1 MLKNILLLVAIYSV
15 TPATYAQN
23 NLAKRITI
31 NAQNE
36 HLQNVLQELSK
47 KGEFTFSYNTSILP
61 KDSLV
66 SLKAYNMMVQDILDS
81 LLNGN
86 FEYKE
91 ASNYVVLRP
100 CPNSLSLIPEKSE
113 PLGRKYVV
121 SGYIIDNANGLK
133 IKDASVYD
141 KQLLKSTLTDH
152 QGYFKLKI
160 KTNNQAIRL
169 TVTKDQ
175 YKEITVTMLPA
186 VTVGRN
192 DSAQYGFQPGNGVI
206 ATYFG
211 KVFVSSRQRV
221 QNINLAGFFSQ
232 SPVQVSFIPGLSTHG
247 FYNSQ
252 MVNTVS
258 LNALAG
264 YSAGVNGVELAG
276 LFNVNKYNVKN
287 FQGAGLINTVG
298 GTVDGVQLAGI
309 GNVVLDSVQAFQGAG
324 IFNAV
329 KSNFSGVQMAG
340 IVNANKGTLNG
351 TQMAGIANLSGK
363 QVKGTQL
370 AGIVNVSVKG
380 LKGAQF
386 AGIGNT
392 TIKPVNGWQMAGIY
406 NVSVDSLKG
415 GQLAGIVNYTKKLK
429 GFQMGLV
436 NIADTLEGVSLGL
449 LNLSKNGYHKL
460 AISSNEVTN
469 VNLALITGNAKLYTA
484 IRAGYNLSDTAKVFS
499 FGVAMGHDFVLSKK
513 LAIGAQM
520 SYDQLYLGS
529 WKHSSSL
536 VKAGTNVQLQL
547 IKGLAL
553 FAGPYY
559 NVYFTNQ
566 TNKFKNYSY
575 PILNRGLAYHSYS
588 NKVKGW
594 IGFEAG
600 IRLF

>member
-1 MLKNILLLVAIYSV
+1 MFKKIFIIAAIFSANIN
-15 TPATYAQN
+15 TYAQN
-23 NLAKRITI
+23 NLVKRISI

-36 HLQNVLQELSK
+36 HLQNVLQDLSK
-47 KGEFTFSYNTSILP
+47 KGKFTFSYNTSILP

-91 ASNYVVLRP
+91 ASNYVVLRA

-113 PLGRKYVV
+113 PIGRKYVI
-121 SGYIIDNANGLK
+121 SGYIIDNSDGHK

-141 KQLLKSTLTDH
+141 KQLFKSTLTDN

-160 KTNNQAIRL
+160 KSSNQAVRL

-186 VTVGRN
+186 VTFGGQ
-192 DSAQYGFQPGNGVI
+192 DSTKYGFQVGNGVV

-211 KVFVSSRQRV
+211 KIFVSSKQKI
-221 QNINLAGFFSQ
+221 QNANLGGFFTQ
-232 SPVQVSFIPGLSTHG
+232 SPVQVSFVPGLSTHG

-252 MVNTVS
+252 MVNKVS

-276 LFNVNKYNVKN
+276 LFNVNKYNVRN
-287 FQGAGLINTVG
+287 FQAAGLINTVG
-298 GTVDGVQLAGI
+298 GTVNGVQLAGI
-309 GNVVLDSVQAFQGAG
+309 GNVVLDSVVGVQGAG

-329 KSNFSGVQMAG
+329 KSNFIGVQMAG
-340 IVNANKGTLNG
+340 IVNANKGSMT
-351 TQMAGIANLSGK
+351 
-363 QVKGTQL
+363 GTQL
-370 AGIVNVSVKG
+370 AGIANLNTKE
-380 LKGAQF
+380 LKGTQF

-392 TIKPVNGWQMAGIY
+392 SIKAVKGWQTAGIY
-406 NVSVDSLKG
+406 NVAIDSLNG
-415 GQLAGIVNYTKKLK
+415 GQLAGIVNYAKKVK

-436 NIADTLEGVSLGL
+436 NIADTLDGVSLGL

-460 AISSNEVTN
+460 ALSSNELTN
-469 VNLALITGNAKLYTA
+469 TNLSLITGNAKLYTA
-484 IRAGYNLSDTAKVFS
+484 LRAGYNVSDTAKVFS
-499 FGVAMGHDFVLSKK
+499 YGAAIGHDFRFNKTFSVGTQISF
-513 LAIGAQM
+513 
-520 SYDQLYLGS
+520 DQLYLGS
-529 WKHSSSL
+529 WNKSNLLS
-536 VKAGTNVQLQL
+536 KAGFNLQFQLA
-547 IKGLAL
+547 KGIGL

-559 NVYFTNQ
+559 NVYYTNQ
-566 TNKFKNYSY
+566 INKVKNYSS
-575 PILNRGLAYHSYS
+575 PVLSRGLAYHSYS
-588 NKVKGW
+588 SKVKGW
-594 IGFEAG
+594 VGFEAG